1 MKRNW
6 GVKCPQIKPL
16 WNLRRRHHY
25 VRHVLKKRLKCWD
38 NRSVSVRTQKSFQIW
53 NAFLEKVWVAGF
65 WMRSRECEAD
75 ARKERVS
82 VRLWKDSRCPDELW
96 RKRPYFH
103 FCCWSWSSRTGQLSQ
118 RSTKRTRHPMT
129 PSVLTHLEATL
140 AWPFEI
146 LWGSSW
152 LGGTEVQS
160 CHIWLCPV
168 NLSSLTYW
176 NPFLVKWMFFGD
188 LIDSL

>member
-1 MKRNW
+1 MPSNQAS
-6 GVKCPQIKPL
+6 VKFKKTSPL
-16 WNLRRRHHY
+16 CASCFKEATKVLRWAFCLSTHTEI
-25 VRHVLKKRLKCWD
+25 LSDLKCVF
-38 NRSVSVRTQKSFQIW
+38 R
-53 NAFLEKVWVAGF
+53 KVWVAGF